1 VHLKICHTFVDHLV
15 KPSGQI
21 ILIYPMAK
29 TKDLS
34 AEEKILNA
42 AKRIFENK
50 GMSGARMQEIADEAN
65 INKSLL
71 HYYYRSKQLLFEAV
85 FKTAFN
91 KLAPQI
97 NTILNSDQSI
107 CEKIKNFSNNYTTFM
122 IKHPYLP
129 NFILQE
135 LNRNPDFSKE
145 IISSKTFPSMKN
157 FKNQIREAV
166 KNGKI
171 RPIEADQLFIN
182 ILALNIFPFIG
193 APLIKGFVNADDKEY
208 KSILERRK
216 TEVSDFIIQSIKLK

>member
-1 VHLKICHTFVDHLV
+1 MT
-15 KPSGQI
+15 
-21 ILIYPMAK
+21 K
-29 TKDLS
+29 TKDITT
-34 AEEKILNA
+34 EEKILEA
-42 AKRIFENK
+42 AKEVFENK
-50 GMSGARMQEIADEAN
+50 GMTGSRMQEIADRAK
-65 INKSLL
+65 INKALL

-97 NTILNSDQSI
+97 NTVLNSDQSI

-135 LNRNPDFSKE
+135 LNRNPEFVKE
-145 IISSKTFPSMKN
+145 LISTKTFPSMTN
-157 FKNQIREAV
+157 FKNQIRDAV

-171 RPIEADQLFIN
+171 RPIEAEQLFIN
-182 ILALNIFPFIG
+182 ILSLNIFPFIG
-193 APLIKGFVNADDKEY
+193 APLIKGFIESNDKEY
-208 KSILERRK
+208 KIILERRK